1 QRAVRAD
8 SAHLLSSCDLDGRA
22 RDERSPVAEQ
32 EGRQLRD
39 LGGPAEPPERNRS
52 GQLGFGDAA
61 VVELLLQHGGVRI
74 SPGQIEFARTPWA
87 PKSLARL
94 RVSETTAAFEL
105 LYAMCPPAGCSPHCE
120 AILTMAAESASLRR
134 GSAARHRRMTAS
146 TLTA

>member
-1 QRAVRAD
+1 PRSGPDGRSILVSPVLRGSAPPMSPLPPRSCSD
-8 SAHLLSSCDLDGRA
+8 SAHLLSCCDLDGRA

-61 VVELLLQHGGVRI
+61 VVELLLQHGVRI

-87 PKSLARL
+87 PKSRARL

-105 LYAMCPPAGCSPHCE
+105 LYA
-120 AILTMAAESASLRR
+120 
-134 GSAARHRRMTAS
+134 
-146 TLTA
+146 